1 MPLKPN
7 FLERFLINRGIIPG
21 PLLDVGM
28 SMFQSSALLT
38 AGEIQLFNHLKS
50 PLTLEEIGEKT
61 KCSHQGLQILIECLI
76 HLGYINKKENHYSLS
91 KAMKDSLTIELFPEM
106 VPFFKFQIQKS
117 ADSHIA
123 VRDNPPGGIVGWE
136 FVKSGEIGKSYQTT
150 MRWLASNTVDEVVSI
165 IKFDAIPTKMLDIG
179 GSHGLYCVKFC
190 KKFQGL
196 SATVLDWEIGLENAR
211 QTLVQEEELAD
222 RIDLFQCDFVE
233 EDLPVGY
240 DFVFLGNI
248 IHGLTEEGNQKL
260 FKKIAES
267 TMKQTTIAI
276 LDQFTN
282 VKGSSFVKGVAS
294 LVGWNLFLFTGGKAY
309 DFNAVKKWLEKCGF
323 SSARLTHLR
332 RSPGFSLLTAHKK

>member
-7 FLERFLINRGIIPG
+7 FIERFLINRGVIPG

-50 PLTLEEIGEKT
+50 PLTLEEIVEKT

-76 HLGYINKKENHYSLS
+76 HLGYINQKDNQYSLS
-91 KAMKDSLTIELFPEM
+91 KAMKGSFPIELFPAM
-106 VPFFKFQIQKS
+106 VPFFKFQIQRS
-117 ADSHIA
+117 EDSHIA
-123 VRDNPPGGIVGWE
+123 VRENPPGGIVGWE
-136 FVKSGEIGKSYQTT
+136 SVKSGELGQSYQTT
-150 MRWLASNTVDEVVSI
+150 MRWLATNTVDEVVSI
-165 IKFDAIPTKMLDIG
+165 LKFYTTPTKMLDIG
-179 GSHGLYCVKFC
+179 GSHGLYCVNFC
-190 KKFQGL
+190 KKYPGL

-211 QTLVQEEELAD
+211 QTLQQEKELVN

-233 EDLPVGY
+233 EDLPKGY

-248 IHGLTEEGNQKL
+248 IHGLSERDNQKL
-260 FKKIAES
+260 FKKIAKS
-267 TMKQTTIAI
+267 TVKPATIAI

-294 LVGWNLFLFTGGKAY
+294 LVGWNLFLFAGGKAY
-309 DFNAVKKWLEKCGF
+309 YFNAVKNWLEKYGF
-323 SSARLTHLR
+323 SSAKLTHLR
-332 RSPGFSLLTAHKK
+332 R